1 MALQNLL
8 QFQQRTIFRDGLFT
22 FQPEQQF
29 HIHGRRG
36 NAKRIQG
43 HRSFYISVDSAKVYV
58 SILSPSPE
66 ATVFQGLV
74 HAQAFVQR
82 EVTKALSMRVAPHL
96 VFMLDHSLKKQAEID
111 RLLAQSKGT
120 PDE

>member
-1 MALQNLL
+1 MSVRQRKIESQIRRVVSMVLL
-8 QFQQRTIFRDGLFT
+8 RDLED
-22 FQPEQQF
+22 P
-29 HIHGRRG
+29 
-36 NAKRIQG
+36 RITG
-43 HRSFYISVDSAKVYV
+43 IVSVTKVEITPDLRDAKVYV